1 MWSDTDKEAAME
13 MLGSWSHILGI
24 WYSACCT
31 VSARRLKSDNT
42 EVRRRQSRPEAEGIS
57 TESGSAGKWPCALA
71 PLSLS
76 VAAHTDYLTSGRRR
90 RRMVFRKDLN

>member
-42 EVRRRQSRPEAEGIS
+42 EVRRRQSESEGEGYRQNPDLP
-57 TESGSAGKWPCALA
+57 TSGLA
-71 PLSLS
+71 PLSLGG
-76 VAAHTDYLTSGRRR
+76 AAHTDNETSR
-90 RRMVFRKDLN
+90 RRMVFRERLN